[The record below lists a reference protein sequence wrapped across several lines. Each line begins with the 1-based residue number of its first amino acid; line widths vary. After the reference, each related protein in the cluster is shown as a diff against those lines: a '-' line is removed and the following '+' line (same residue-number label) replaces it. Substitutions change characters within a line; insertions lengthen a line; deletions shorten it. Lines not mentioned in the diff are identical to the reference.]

1 MPTTHPPTV
10 FIIDNDVPLRASL
23 RFLLESADLH
33 CEEFDSAED
42 FLATFDPERVG
53 CLILDVR
60 LPGMSG
66 VSLQQELTHHD
77 HRLPVIVT
85 TGFADVGTAV
95 AMLKRGAFDFFEK
108 PFSDQQLLERVQ
120 AAMAFDASRRRAREQ
135 RAALSARIARLTAR
149 EHEVFQE
156 VVHGKANKVVAIE
169 FGISEKTVEVHRARV
184 MQKLGAGS
192 LAELVRMDLLTQSPT
207 DSLLLRVARAE
218 PVTGRAA

>member
-1 MPTTHPPTV
+1 MPAKIQPTV

-23 RFLLESADLH
+23 RFLLESTGLT
-33 CEEFDSAED
+33 CEEFDSAEV
-42 FLATFDPERVG
+42 FLAAIGPERPG
-53 CLILDVR
+53 CLLLDVR

-66 VSLQQELTHHD
+66 VALQQELAALGHC
-77 HRLPVIVT
+77 LPVIVT

-108 PFSDQQLLERVQ
+108 PIADQELLDRVQ
-120 AAMAFDASRRRAREQ
+120 QAIELDARRRRLLAQRDLFAAR
-135 RAALSARIARLTAR
+135 LARLTAR
-149 EHEVFQE
+149 EHEVFQK

-192 LAELVRMDLLTQSPT
+192 LAELVRMDLMAQSAIESSLTRGMR
-207 DSLLLRVARAE
+207 LRPVA
-218 PVTGRAA
+218 GRAA